1 MIAVVGDRL
10 GEGVGRRD
18 RRRPT
23 GRTTT
28 RIGSSYFRA
37 NSKSRSS
44 CAGTAIT
51 APVPYSPSTK
61 LATQTGTCSPVNGL
75 TA

>member
-1 MIAVVGDRL
+1 MMPSLETASV
-10 GEGVGRRD
+10 
-18 RRRPT
+18 RPSADGAAWST

-28 RIGSSYFRA
+28 RIGSAYFRA

>member
-1 MIAVVGDRL
+1 MPPSGWI
-10 GEGVGRRD
+10 
-18 RRRPT
+18 
-23 GRTTT
+23 TTSM
-28 RIGSSYFRA
+28 GSEYFRA
-37 NSKSRSS
+37 NSKSRWS

-61 LATQTGTCSPVNGL
+61 LATQSGTARPVNGL

>member
-1 MIAVVGDRL
+1 MTPSLETASVSASADGT
-10 GEGVGRRD
+10 
-18 RRRPT
+18 RPSA

-28 RIGSSYFRA
+28 RIGSAYLRA